1 MKARLCW
8 SMQVGRHKL
17 GAMKDLFG
25 RRGLSIVI
33 FLLCVALL
41 AFGVLR
47 YATHQ
52 GMAQLSARANADLA
66 LASDRLVGQLQRYRD
81 LAVVMAKHPQ
91 VVAVLTDN
99 ARPQDRQ
106 LLRSVADRAA
116 ALDVMV
122 IDRTG
127 RVRAAAEDGAGSNNA
142 RAFVRRAL
150 NGALGR
156 GYGAEANA
164 GRSYFYAAPVFGE
177 GGAVLGALVVSTDLS
192 SVDYA
197 WRGDTPPVFFTD
209 GSGQVQVSNRSELV
223 LWQRPSGAPGLQP
236 PSGVTPEFAVS
247 YIGGHEI
254 WQIGWGPYLPREAL
268 HLTQEL
274 PVIGMTGEVLM
285 DVAPVRRLAASQAAA
300 VAALCLAFGALLF
313 LATER
318 RRTLAR
324 VNAQLEARVRARTQ
338 ALRDINDELRREAAE
353 RSEAQLALARAQND
367 LVQVSKLSALGQLSA
382 GISHELN
389 QPLMAVQSFAE
400 NGVAFIERGKH
411 QRAAENLTRISDMAD
426 RMGRII
432 KNLRA
437 FSKQESVQQLQVDL
451 GAVIASVLDM
461 TAQRRAASGVTLRY
475 TPPAAALWVRG
486 GEVRL
491 GQVFVN
497 LITNAVDAME
507 GREARILT
515 IGITQ
520 GTNITVEVKD
530 TGAGISAPDQ
540 VFDPFYS
547 TKEVGAAKGVGL
559 GLSISYAIVQSVGG
573 EIRAQNTAE
582 GACFSV
588 TLLPMAQES
597 AA

>member
-1 MKARLCW
+1 M
-8 SMQVGRHKL
+8 GT
-17 GAMKDLFG
+17 GFF
-25 RRGLSIVI
+25 RRGLIIGI
-33 FLLCVALL
+33 FMLCVIAL
-41 AFGVLR
+41 AQGVWR
-47 YATHQ
+47 YATQH
-52 GMAQLSARANADLA
+52 GLTQLSARGQADLA

-81 LAVVMAKHPQ
+81 LAVVMAAHPQ
-91 VVAVLTDN
+91 VAQVL
-99 ARPQDRQ
+99 ARGAQVPGDRA
-106 LLRSVADRAA
+106 LLLSVADRAS

-122 IDRTG
+122 VNPAG
-127 RVRAAAEDGAGSNNA
+127 EVLAAAVDGAGKVGA
-142 RAFVRRAL
+142 RPFVRRAL

-156 GYGAEANA
+156 GYGPGGGQAV
-164 GRSYFYAAPVFGE
+164 RSYFYAAPVFGVD
-177 GGAVLGALVVSTDLS
+177 GKVQGALVVSTDLS

-209 GSGQVQVSNRSELV
+209 ARGRVQVSNRSELIF
-223 LWQRPSGAPGLQP
+223 WQRRDGARGLYPPAGISPSFSVRETA
-236 PSGVTPEFAVS
+236 S
-247 YIGGHEI
+247 HEI
-254 WQIGWGPYLPREAL
+254 WRLGWGPYLPDEAL

-274 PVIGMTGEVLM
+274 PVIGMTGEALM

-324 VNAQLEARVRARTQ
+324 ANAQLEARVKARTQ
-338 ALRDINDELRREAAE
+338 ALRDINNELRREAAE
-353 RSEAQLALARAQND
+353 RTQAQGALARAQAD
-367 LVQVSKLSALGQLSA
+367 LVQASKLSALGQLSA

-400 NGVAFIERGKH
+400 SGVLFLDRDRPERA
-411 QRAAENLTRISDMAD
+411 RDNFNRISDMTH

-437 FSKQESVQQLQVDL
+437 FSRQESVRQVPVDL
-451 GAVIASVLDM
+451 GEVIASALEL
-461 TAQRRAASGVTLRY
+461 TQARRHAVGVTLDY
-475 TPPAAALWVRG
+475 TPPVTPIRVRG

-497 LITNAVDAME
+497 LMTNALDAVA
-507 GREARILT
+507 GADVRRVSAT
-515 IGITQ
+515 IRQ
-520 GTNITVEVKD
+520 GDVITVQ
-530 TGAGISAPDQ
+530 ISDSGPGLADPDK

-547 TKEVGAAKGVGL
+547 TKEVGAAKGIGL

-573 EIRAQNTAE
+573 EIRAENTGN

-588 TLLPMAQES
+588 TLLPVKQEQ